1 MSTAVNTQNSAGVPA
16 ALLNAMNPKTKTR
29 TSVEE
34 EQDKFMTLLLTQLKN
49 QDPLNPMDN
58 AQVTSQMAQLSTVTG
73 INKLQETLATLK
85 TDFQASANLQATNF
99 INRGVLVN
107 GRELELADGK
117 SLFGVELDSP
127 ADAVIVEIQRADGK
141 VVQTVSM
148 KNVDAG
154 VVPLAWDGKLEDG
167 STAPNGTYR
176 LAITATRGEQTL
188 TDARTLEFGTVASVS
203 TGSGGIKLN
212 VPSIGQLAVDAVK
225 QFL

>member
-1 MSTAVNTQNSAGVPA
+1 MTTAVNTQNTAGVPA
-16 ALLNAMNPKTKTR
+16 ALLNSMNPKSKTR

-99 INRGVLVN
+99 INRGVLVD

-154 VVPLAWDGKLEDG
+154 VVPLAWDGKLDDG
-167 STAPNGTYR
+167 TTAPNGTYR
-176 LAITATRGEQTL
+176 VAVM
-188 TDARTLEFGTVASVS
+188 ARR
-203 TGSGGIKLN
+203 
-212 VPSIGQLAVDAVK
+212 
-225 QFL
+225 